1 MEPYTKVFLAGTIT
15 GQITVRTSPDI
26 AMFKI
31 VTVLGQ
37 DRATEWVQAQGDL
50 ARFVAEKKFKPGDQ
64 VLVHGELMQGS
75 GQGEFFTLARRLS
88 HDESAI
94 WRLAHGA

>member
-1 MEPYTKVFLAGTIT
+1 MASYAKVFLAGTIT

-26 AMFKI
+26 ALFEI
-31 VTVLGQ
+31 ETVLGQ
-37 DRATEWVQAQGDL
+37 DRVTERVQARGDL
-50 ARFVAEKKFKPGDQ
+50 ARFVVEKKLKPGDQ
-64 VLVHGELMQGS
+64 VLVHGELVQGNR
-75 GQGEFFTLARRLS
+75 QGEFFTLAHRLS

>member
-1 MEPYTKVFLAGTIT
+1 MASYAKVFLAGTIT

-26 AMFKI
+26 AIFKI
-31 VTVLGQ
+31 ETVLGQ
-37 DRATEWVQAQGDL
+37 DRVTEWVQAQGDL

-64 VLVHGELMQGS
+64 VLVHGELVRGNR
-75 GQGEFFTLARRLS
+75 QGEFFTLAHRLS

>member
-1 MEPYTKVFLAGTIT
+1 MASYAKVFLAGTIT

-26 AMFKI
+26 ALFEI
-31 VTVLGQ
+31 ETVLGQ
-37 DRATEWVQAQGDL
+37 DRVTERVQARGDL
-50 ARFVAEKKFKPGDQ
+50 ARFVVEKKFKPGDQ
-64 VLVHGELMQGS
+64 VLVHGELVQGNR
-75 GQGEFFTLARRLS
+75 QGEFFTLARRLS

>member
-1 MEPYTKVFLAGTIT
+1 MASYAKVFLAGTIT

-26 AMFKI
+26 ALFEI
-31 VTVLGQ
+31 ETVLGQ
-37 DRATEWVQAQGDL
+37 DRVTERVQARGDL
-50 ARFVAEKKFKPGDQ
+50 ARFMVEKKFKPGDQ
-64 VLVHGELMQGS
+64 VLVHGELVQGNR
-75 GQGEFFTLARRLS
+75 QGEFFTLAHRLS

>member
-15 GQITVRTSPDI
+15 GQITVRTSPDV

-31 VTVLGQ
+31 ETVLGQ
-37 DRATEWVQAQGDL
+37 DMATEWVQAQGDL

-64 VLVHGELMQGS
+64 VLVHGELVQGS

>member
-1 MEPYTKVFLAGTIT
+1 
-15 GQITVRTSPDI
+15 
-26 AMFKI
+26 MFKI
-31 VTVLGQ
+31 ETVLGQ

-64 VLVHGELMQGS
+64 VLVHGELVQGNR
-75 GQGEFFTLARRLS
+75 QGEFFTLARHLS

>member
-1 MEPYTKVFLAGTIT
+1 MASYAKVFLAGTIT

-26 AMFKI
+26 ALFEI
-31 VTVLGQ
+31 ETVLGQ
-37 DRATEWVQAQGDL
+37 DRVTERVQARGDL
-50 ARFVAEKKFKPGDQ
+50 ARFVVEKKFKPGDQ
-64 VLVHGELMQGS
+64 VLVHGELVQGNR
-75 GQGEFFTLARRLS
+75 QGEFFTLAHRLS

>member
-1 MEPYTKVFLAGTIT
+1 MNPYTKVFLAGTIT

-31 VTVLGQ
+31 ETVLGQ
-37 DRATEWVQAQGDL
+37 DMATEWVQAQGDL

-64 VLVHGELMQGS
+64 VLVHGELVQGS

>member
-31 VTVLGQ
+31 ETVLGQ
-37 DRATEWVQAQGDL
+37 DKATEWVQA
-50 ARFVAEKKFKPGDQ
+50 RV
-64 VLVHGELMQGS
+64 
-75 GQGEFFTLARRLS
+75 
-88 HDESAI
+88 I
-94 WRLAHGA
+94 